1 MTTRLSPAIA
11 CSRMYN
17 LSPKIS
23 GQWDRLF
30 HWLLSQS
37 GIDIE
42 VIPHAAPAPLSELW
56 SRPDMGA
63 VFMCGFPF
71 SRVAAAERPVP
82 LAAPVSLAG
91 WAKGQPVYASHIV
104 AARDKLFAEA
114 DFATLRW
121 GWTVR
126 DSQSGYNAPR
136 EFFAE
141 IANGRSVRETI
152 GPLLNPRGVVE
163 AIRTGAIDVGA
174 IDAYAYQLLELHEPD
189 MIAPLRIVATT
200 RPAPFPLLVAA
211 RQQPSERI
219 NALQA
224 ALLEA
229 HQSPEGRDIL
239 SSLGLAGFAK
249 PDIAAYD
256 RLPARAQAIDDALG
270 GPW

>member
-1 MTTRLSPAIA
+1 
-11 CSRMYN
+11 
-17 LSPKIS
+17 
-23 GQWDRLF
+23 
-30 HWLLSQS
+30 
-37 GIDIE
+37 
-42 VIPHAAPAPLSELW
+42 
-56 SRPDMGA
+56 MGA

-71 SRVAAAERPVP
+71 SKLAATERPVP
-82 LAAPVSLAG
+82 LVAPVSLAD

-104 AARDKLFAEA
+104 AAREKPFAEA
-114 DFATLRW
+114 DLATLRW

-141 IANGRSVRETI
+141 IANGHSAHEAI

-163 AIRTGAIDVGA
+163 AIRAGAIDVGA

-189 MIAPLRIVATT
+189 LIAPLRVIATT
-200 RPAPFPLLVAA
+200 RPAPFPLFVAA

-219 NALQA
+219 DALQA
-224 ALLEA
+224 ALLDA
-229 HQSPEGRDIL
+229 HRSPEASDIL

-270 GPW
+270 GRW